1 MYNIDK
7 KIAVI
12 ETKGLLN
19 EVNRLISDVEFNL
32 AEDNF
37 DKLIGKLEDVEMI
50 INAIKKKVDS
60 HKPIYDEDE
69 DTFGI

>member
-7 KIAVI
+7 RIAVI

-19 EVNRLISDVEFNL
+19 EVNRIVSNAEFNL
-32 AEDNF
+32 AEDNL
-37 DKLIGKLEDVEMI
+37 DKLVNKLEDVEALI
-50 INAIKKKVDS
+50 AAIKKKVDS

>member
-7 KIAVI
+7 RIAVI
-12 ETKGLLN
+12 ETKGLLK
-19 EVNRLISDVEFNL
+19 EVDRLITDADFQL

-60 HKPIYDEDE
+60 HITIQDIEDK
-69 DTFGI
+69 FGI